1 MKYIE
6 ATEQEILDEAQDGIM
21 VQRRM
26 LEVGVLNDLL
36 FEDFHIALLPSLIK
50 KQAEKRLLRQRV
62 LQSSDTFASLIS

>member
-1 MKYIE
+1 
-6 ATEQEILDEAQDGIM
+6 
-21 VQRRM
+21 M